1 VRIDQ
6 EDPIKAREKHVDN
19 LKSHADYLNE
29 KKFKKLHYKSPKTDL
44 VIELPEGHIWTG
56 A

>member
-1 VRIDQ
+1 MLI
-6 EDPIKAREKHVDN
+6 ILMKKN
-19 LKSHADYLNE
+19 L
-29 KKFKKLHYKSPKTDL
+29 KSPKTDL